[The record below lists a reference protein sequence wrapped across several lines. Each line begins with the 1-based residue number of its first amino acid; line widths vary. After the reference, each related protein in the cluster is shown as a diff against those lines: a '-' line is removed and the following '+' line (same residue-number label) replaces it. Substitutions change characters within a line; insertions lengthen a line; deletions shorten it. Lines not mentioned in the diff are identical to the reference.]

1 MTIIVDAR
9 GQSCPQPVILTKK
22 ALAEADVVTVI
33 VDNKTAKMNITR
45 MATKMGCW
53 VEVEERPDGI
63 YLHLTRT
70 EEMPQVEFVTTPT
83 ITPTV
88 LLISAWAVG
97 RGPEDLQDILIRGFL
112 HTLHEVS
119 PLPSTIIFI
128 NTGVKLAVENSP
140 VLEDL
145 QLLEKQGTEI
155 LICGTCLNYFNLTE
169 KVAVGTISNMYTIA
183 ETLLSAGK
191 VVAV

>member
-1 MTIIVDAR
+1 
-9 GQSCPQPVILTKK
+9 
-22 ALAEADVVTVI
+22 
-33 VDNKTAKMNITR
+33 
-45 MATKMGCW
+45 
-53 VEVEERPDGI
+53 
-63 YLHLTRT
+63 
-70 EEMPQVEFVTTPT
+70 MPQVEFVTTPT

-97 RGPEDLQDILIRGFL
+97 RGPEDLQDIIIRGFL

-155 LICGTCLNYFNLTE
+155 LICGTCLNHFNLTE